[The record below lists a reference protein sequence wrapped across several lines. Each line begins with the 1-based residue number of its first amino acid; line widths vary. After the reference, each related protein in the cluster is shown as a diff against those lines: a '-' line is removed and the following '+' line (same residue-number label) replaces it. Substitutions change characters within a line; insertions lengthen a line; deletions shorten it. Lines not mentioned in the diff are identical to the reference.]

1 MHVKS
6 TLTGLKVTALAVGL
20 VVSSSIV
27 AGEAKTAY
35 PVDKESGLIMA
46 PGWEMVNQQCNAC
59 HSSKLVAQN
68 SGNREVWRGTL
79 QWMIDTQ
86 GLWDLSETWEPVLK
100 YLSTY
105 YGDAEIDMTTF
116 RRLPL
121 SKDQLPPSR
130 AALEGK

>member
-6 TLTGLKVTALAVGL
+6 TLAVRGVATLALCLAVSL
-20 VVSSSIV
+20 PAA
-27 AGEAKTAY
+27 AGEAKTTY